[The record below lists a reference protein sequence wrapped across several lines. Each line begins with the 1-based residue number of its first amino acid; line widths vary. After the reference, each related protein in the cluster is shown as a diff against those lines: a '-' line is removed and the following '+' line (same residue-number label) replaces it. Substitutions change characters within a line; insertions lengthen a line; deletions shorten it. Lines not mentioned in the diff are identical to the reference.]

1 MKSQFHTRLQY
12 IARLKKTDQAGI
24 ASGLSIDPST
34 VNRWWKGKVIPR
46 EGSVRYLSEFL
57 GCSYEYLA
65 TGVGEPFPTA
75 VQKAK
80 AGLNQLNETGISPLG
95 ALGRI
100 QDRSDQEE
108 EASSN
113 LADQVPVVY
122 IEDTY
127 ASAGGGIINYE
138 AARRVMTFDRGFLAA
153 ELGIHQFNNIHVIH
167 AVGDSMEP
175 TIHPGDLLFINP
187 GEKEIVTGAV
197 YVFLIGEETMV
208 KRIER
213 NPITAELTLRSDNN
227 QYEPVR
233 IDKENLS
240 KVQVIGRVI
249 GNFRKF

>member
-1 MKSQFHTRLQY
+1 
-12 IARLKKTDQAGI
+12 
-24 ASGLSIDPST
+24 
-34 VNRWWKGKVIPR
+34 
-46 EGSVRYLSEFL
+46 
-57 GCSYEYLA
+57 
-65 TGVGEPFPTA
+65 
-75 VQKAK
+75 
-80 AGLNQLNETGISPLG
+80 
-95 ALGRI
+95 
-100 QDRSDQEE
+100 
-108 EASSN
+108 
-113 LADQVPVVY
+113 
-122 IEDTY
+122 
-127 ASAGGGIINYE
+127 
-138 AARRVMTFDRGFLAA
+138 MTFDRGFLAA
-153 ELGIHQFNNIHVIH
+153 QLGIHQFTNIHVIH

-213 NPITAELTLRSDNN
+213 NPITAELTLRSDNS

>member
-1 MKSQFHTRLQY
+1 ME
-12 IARLKKTDQAGI
+12 DQ
-24 ASGLSIDPST
+24 
-34 VNRWWKGKVIPR
+34 IP
-46 EGSVRYLSEFL
+46 V
-57 GCSYEYLA
+57 
-65 TGVGEPFPTA
+65 T
-75 VQKAK
+75 
-80 AGLNQLNETGISPLG
+80 
-95 ALGRI
+95 
-100 QDRSDQEE
+100 
-108 EASSN
+108 
-113 LADQVPVVY
+113 Y

-127 ASAGGGIINYE
+127 ASAGGGVINYE

-153 ELGIHQFNNIHVIH
+153 QLGIHQFTNIHVIH

-213 NPITAELTLRSDNN
+213 NPITAELTLRSDNS